1 MVLNLYQNILRLSPP
16 LLRGVLAWR
25 QYKGKED
32 PARLRERRGYA
43 SHPRPEGQLVWIHAA
58 SVGEAQ
64 SALILLDKLGAD
76 HILMTSG
83 TVTSANYLRAR
94 LPEHAIHQYIPL
106 DTPRWVTRFLD
117 HWKPDIAL
125 WMESELWPNMLS
137 EIKRRHV
144 PAALI
149 NARLSDRSFKRWQMA
164 ARSAQNV
171 IGAFSVILAQTVDAE
186 TKYKQLG
193 ATNVHFTDNIKF
205 SAAPLPC
212 NAQDLSTVV
221 NAIGLRPCWIYASTH
236 DGEEQLASRMH
247 ERLKATYPDLL
258 TIIAP
263 RHPNRREQI
272 AAFIGNA
279 QLRGEEKVPPAP
291 ETGIYIADTMGELGL
306 FYRAAPVAM
315 IGRSFS
321 VDGGGG
327 HNPIEA
333 AQLDC
338 AVLSGPHVQYQ
349 QEIFDDMIAMDAARL
364 VTDDDDLY
372 DALMRLFSDKDYLA
386 DRQEKARAFAAKKE
400 AVVDEVMRYIAP
412 MMEKN
417 A

>member
-1 MVLNLYQNILRLSPP
+1 MVLGLYHNVLRLSPP

-43 SHPRPEGQLVWIHAA
+43 SMPRPEGRLIWIHAA

-64 SALILLDKLGAD
+64 SALILLDKIQAD

-83 TVTSANYLRAR
+83 TVTSANYLRTR
-94 LPEHAIHQYIPL
+94 LPERAIHQYIPL
-106 DTPRWVTRFLD
+106 DTPRWVTRFLE
-117 HWKPDIAL
+117 HWKPDVAL
-125 WMESELWPNMLS
+125 WMESELWPNMLGG
-137 EIKRRHV
+137 IKRRHI

-164 ARSAQNV
+164 GQSAKNV
-171 IGAFSVILAQTVDAE
+171 IGAFSVILAQTPDAAQ
-186 TKYKQLG
+186 KYKELG
-193 ATNVHFTDNIKF
+193 ASNVHFTDNIKF

-212 NAQDLSTVV
+212 DAQDLSVMTQ
-221 NAIGLRPCWIYASTH
+221 AIGARPCWVYASTH
-236 DGEEQLASRMH
+236 DGEEQLGARIH
-247 ERLKATYPDLL
+247 ERLKTAFPDLL

-272 AAFIGNA
+272 AALIPDA
-279 QLRGEEKVPPAP
+279 QLRGENKTPPAP

-306 FYRAAPVAM
+306 FYRAAPIAM

-321 VDGGGG
+321 FDGGGG

-349 QEIFDDMIAMDAARL
+349 QEIFDDMVAMDAARL

-386 DRQEKARAFAAKKE
+386 DRQAKARAFAAKKE
-400 AVVDEVMRYIAP
+400 AVVDTVMHYLAP
-412 MMEKN
+412 LTERQ